1 MRIYYRYSVNP
12 LESAK
17 LRATRAVV
25 SYVPRA
31 LCTLVLHMTRIICAL
46 APQVSHVHRDLPA
59 PVPHMP
65 RAICA
70 LVLDVLHALHA
81 LILYVPPAWLT
92 HVIGTIHALV
102 LNQPYVIW
110 YLTSLLRYVFSC
122 CLCLVLLV
130 PELFEFITAWAK
142 VNHCDM
148 PFLEKEHYCNGFL

>member
-81 LILYVPPAWLT
+81 LILYVPPA
-92 HVIGTIHALV
+92 
-102 LNQPYVIW
+102 
-110 YLTSLLRYVFSC
+110 
-122 CLCLVLLV
+122 
-130 PELFEFITAWAK
+130 
-142 VNHCDM
+142 
-148 PFLEKEHYCNGFL
+148 